1 MSKIFQA
8 PMDSMSIFTCHR
20 VMVLHAYGDRENSW
34 VMVKALMDD
43 LSFPSHPGPA
53 CFPPNFAATATWG
66 KVFDNSAAVF
76 LISTAAESHD
86 VPWQAEYVSCL
97 PLKK

>member
-43 LSFPSHPGPA
+43 LSFPSHRKGPA
-53 CFPPNFAATATWG
+53 CFPPNFAATATRG

-76 LISTAAESHD
+76 
-86 VPWQAEYVSCL
+86 
-97 PLKK
+97 